1 MNWPIYR
8 KSLQV
13 CSVPWGSRNED
24 LWEFA
29 GGNFLHGR
37 MPCINSIKN
46 TEGRRNANITIIR
59 LLTAK
64 AAPRRIIFE
73 RRVTYIQFQFPLSD
87 YFYCMA
93 YGTWTTSDFRFRTFV
108 KEKLLNI
115 QLMRTNYVL
124 QHIRVHADS
133 EYYHV
138 CVGGG
143 RPYNGDEFIG
153 NKQIYLLTNK
163 QTNT

>member
-1 MNWPIYR
+1 M
-8 KSLQV
+8 
-13 CSVPWGSRNED
+13 
-24 LWEFA
+24 
-29 GGNFLHGR
+29 R
-37 MPCINSIKN
+37 MLLL
-46 TEGRRNANITIIR
+46 

-64 AAPRRIIFE
+64 AAPGGLFSNDALLIFN
-73 RRVTYIQFQFPLSD
+73 FN
-87 YFYCMA
+87 
-93 YGTWTTSDFRFRTFV
+93 FRFLSTFIAWPTERERSNFRLSIQNFV

-124 QHIRVHADS
+124 QHFRVHADS

-138 CVGGG
+138 CGGG

-163 QTNT
+163 QTHKHSTLYITYPIMHSSRWHNLALAAVFPVSWAKPTGKVLLQTNGT